1 MEDREVLSPD
11 TECGETI
18 RSEAWQQYNFSD
30 HPCTSYIAA
39 TAKFESRDWK
49 CSGDIGQ
56 LVSFHC

>member
-1 MEDREVLSPD
+1 MLSPD
-11 TECGETI
+11 TDCGETI

-49 CSGDIGQ
+49 CSGDIGP
-56 LVSFHC
+56 LLSFHC